1 MEANENHISPLFMD
15 PLDIISSLQI
25 QEHSIYIEMIPP
37 TISSVISFLHSI
49 SKDPTHNFPR
59 FQCYLSLIFKSVKL
73 SSNLIFISSFFLFLS
88 IISTPLNLMFPII
101 WILQVIRELSLYQPN
116 LATCSVESNHWVP
129 WRSIIKLM
137 SNSQR
142 YPHIFS
148 LVFAEIFLF
157 LLSPSLRETTWVDML
172 KKDLINLV
180 KIYAMWH

>member
-1 MEANENHISPLFMD
+1 MRSFPQPFLLPFLFSIIFLKTLPTIPLDFSAIYLLFLSPLSF
-15 PLDIISSLQI
+15 PLIFVSSL
-25 QEHSIYIEMIPP
+25 
-37 TISSVISFLHSI
+37 
-49 SKDPTHNFPR
+49 
-59 FQCYLSLIFKSVKL
+59 
-73 SSNLIFISSFFLFLS
+73 FLFLS
-88 IISTPLNLMFPII
+88 IISTPLNLLFPII
-101 WILQVIRELSLYQPN
+101 WILEVIRELSLYQPN
-116 LATCSVESNHWVP
+116 LATCRVESNHRVP

-180 KIYAMWH
+180 KILYAMWHEMPSS